1 MPEEE
6 AEFNLSEL
14 PDDAHLIMPG
24 AMFTWIIG
32 LQWKGGQSKRVSEVR
47 FRRLPPFTK
56 MPLLKQNKE
65 RSSELNCSQT
75 ATDKV
80 SAPSPNEL
88 EVSVFGPGYGESIL
102 VHLGEGKWLA
112 IDSCVDRE
120 SGQPKAISYLRSM
133 GIDPSS
139 AIEMVVASHW
149 HDDHVRGLSALFREA
164 HTAKFVCS
172 PALTKKEFLALSD
185 LYAKTESALQNG
197 PKEIQACLDE
207 VAKRKAAG
215 QSHPIRYAQPDR
227 TLLELSSSHHSATTR
242 LLSLS
247 PSDEMVSR
255 TLIYASQTLSA
266 LEKGVREDSLIASAP
281 NDTAI
286 ALRLDIGGRSILLG
300 SDLEETNNPSVGWSF
315 GTAGVSDPSS
325 CPNFQSC
332 ASRVL

>member
-1 MPEEE
+1 
-6 AEFNLSEL
+6 
-14 PDDAHLIMPG
+14 
-24 AMFTWIIG
+24 
-32 LQWKGGQSKRVSEVR
+32 
-47 FRRLPPFTK
+47 
-56 MPLLKQNKE
+56 
-65 RSSELNCSQT
+65 
-75 ATDKV
+75 
-80 SAPSPNEL
+80 
-88 EVSVFGPGYGESIL
+88 
-102 VHLGEGKWLA
+102 
-112 IDSCVDRE
+112 
-120 SGQPKAISYLRSM
+120 M

-172 PALTKKEFLALSD
+172 PALTRKEFLALSD

-255 TLIYASQTLSA
+255 TLMYASQTLSA
-266 LEKGVREDSLIASAP
+266 LERGVREDSLIASAP

-300 SDLEETNNPSVGWSF
+300 SDLEETNNPSVGWSSVLQGLATPHRPAQTF
-315 GTAGVSDPSS
+315 KVAHHGSYTGHHPDVWTTMLSPNPLSLLTPFKLGRHQLPTDDDRTRILALTGNAYISADPHAKSKPTTEIARKAAVLVNRTASNRRLAITSVGHIRWRAPLSDAADPGVVSLFDGAMLLADVAP
-325 CPNFQSC
+325 
-332 ASRVL
+332 AGSR